1 MRKVMLM
8 AGIAALAGS
17 IAALAQGNGNGKG
30 NGGGPGGGGPEK
42 AQKMD
47 RGPQGDARGDGP
59 GKERGPDRMKGPEK
73 RAEMRPDVPRGKD
86 ARPEQ
91 AMRGN
96 PGKGPNRDEGPR
108 NYEKAERQVAR
119 DINRRDERRGPDF
132 RDPDRRDPDRLDPDA
147 RDLVRVSSRQWQ
159 DGRYRYDDRRFL
171 IPVTADCPPGLAK
184 KNNGCLPPGQARQIV
199 SPRSWGD
206 WYPVRYYGDNY
217 DWRYGNGSM
226 YRVGSSG
233 LVAAIVPLLGG
244 ALFGGQVWPTQYA
257 DYAVPTYY
265 DRYYGFDDGSDYRYA
280 QNAIFEVDPQSNMIE
295 GIAALLTGDPWT
307 VGQRMPA
314 GYDFYNVPPDWRGRY
329 ADTPD
334 SWYRYSDGYV
344 YEVDPTTQ
352 LVRAVIELIA

>member
-1 MRKVMLM
+1 MRKMMLM
-8 AGIAALAGS
+8 AGAAALAAS
-17 IAALAQGNGNGKG
+17 APALAQGNGNANGNAKG
-30 NGGGPGGGGPEK
+30 HGGGPDK
-42 AQKMD
+42 AQKV
-47 RGPQGDARGDGP
+47 
-59 GKERGPDRMKGPEK
+59 ERGPDRARGPDK
-73 RAEMRPDVPRGKD
+73 RAEIRPEKPRGND

-91 AMRGN
+91 AMRAN
-96 PGKGPNRDEGPR
+96 PGKGPERDNGPR

-119 DINRRDERRGPDF
+119 DNERRDDI
-132 RDPDRRDPDRLDPDA
+132 RLVNRPET
-147 RDLVRVSSRQWQ
+147 REVVRVASRQWQ
-159 DGRYRYDDRRFL
+159 DGRYRYDDRRVF
-171 IPVTADCPPGLAK
+171 IPVTSDCPPGLAK
-184 KNNGCLPPGQARQIV
+184 KNNGCLPPGQARQIQARQLQA
-199 SPRSWGD
+199 PRSWGD
-206 WYPVRYYGDNY
+206 WYPVRYYGDSY
-217 DWRYGNGSM
+217 DWRYGNGSL
-226 YRVGSSG
+226 YRIGDGG
-233 LVAAIVPLLGG
+233 LVSAIVPLLGG
-244 ALFGGQVWPTQYA
+244 ALFGGQLWPTQYT

-295 GIAALLTGDPWT
+295 GVVALLTGDPWT

>member
-1 MRKVMLM
+1 MRKLMLI
-8 AGIAALAGS
+8 AGVAALAAS
-17 IAALAQGNGNGKG
+17 APALAQGNGNAKG
-30 NGGGPGGGGPEK
+30 HGGGPDK
-42 AQKMD
+42 AQKAA
-47 RGPQGDARGDGP
+47 P
-59 GKERGPDRMKGPEK
+59 KVERGPDRAKGSEK
-73 RAEMRPDVPRGKD
+73 RAEVRAEQARGND
-86 ARPEQ
+86 ARSEQ

-96 PGKGPNRDEGPR
+96 PGKGADHDVHPK
-108 NYEKAERQVAR
+108 NYEKAERQAAH
-119 DINRRDERRGPDF
+119 DS
-132 RDPDRRDPDRLDPDA
+132 DRREHIRRA
-147 RDLVRVSSRQWQ
+147 SRPETREVVHVASRAWR

-171 IPVTADCPPGLAK
+171 IPVSANCPPGLAK
-184 KNNGCLPPGQARQIV
+184 KNNGCLPPGQARQLEA
-199 SPRSWGD
+199 PRSWGD

-217 DWRYGNGSM
+217 DWRYGNGSL
-226 YRVGSSG
+226 YRIGDGG
-233 LVAAIVPLLGG
+233 LVSAIVPLLGG
-244 ALFGGQVWPTQYA
+244 ALFGGQLWPTQYT

-265 DRYYGFDDGSDYRYA
+265 DRYYGFDDGYDYRYA